1 MDIYLSLEPVF
12 FIRNGLNYL
21 TEELKKP
28 EKNLSRAILISIP
41 IITGV
46 YILANI
52 SYFTVL
58 SPEEILVSSSV
69 AKVRQNITFVKQVL
83 NKLIESTISC

>member
-58 SPEEILVSSSV
+58 SREEILVSSSV
-69 AKVRQNITFVKQVL
+69 AKVRQNITFVTQVL